1 MAPSVPPSLKKIKVF
16 LARAE
21 ELDRD
26 KNNPESRVVAY
37 NCRQYAVLTGIPLAG
52 ATDNAAKTCLSE
64 LLGQLEKEK
73 GSMQLAEAIKL
84 KKTMQAFSQSA
95 QSSNIE
101 LGSLVKT
108 NKSWYYISISAGE
121 VSLDGIPCICISPVS
136 PLGATMIGL
145 SAGDSFTFNKQ
156 KAIIVE
162 VH

>member
-1 MAPSVPPSLKKIKVF
+1 MTDFSNLKKQVLIQCQNLLSEKRT
-16 LARAE
+16 LLHSELQTLQEALENESKSSAGDKYETARAM
-21 ELDRD
+21 
-26 KNNPESRVVAY
+26 A
-37 NCRQYAVLTGIPLAG
+37 
-52 ATDNAAKTCLSE
+52 
-64 LLGQLEKEK
+64 QLEKEK

-84 KKTMQAFSQSA
+84 KKAMQAFSQSA

-101 LGSLVKT
+101 LGSLVKA

-145 SAGDSFTFNKQ
+145 SAGDYFTFNKQ
-156 KAIIVE
+156 KVIIVE

>member
-1 MAPSVPPSLKKIKVF
+1 MKELKQKLYQHCQRWVDDRVKLAQETIQLAQESSNEETKSSAGDKYET
-16 LARAE
+16 ARAM
-21 ELDRD
+21 
-26 KNNPESRVVAY
+26 A
-37 NCRQYAVLTGIPLAG
+37 
-52 ATDNAAKTCLSE
+52 
-64 LLGQLEKEK
+64 QLEKEK

-84 KKTMQAFSQSA
+84 KKAMQAFSQSA

-101 LGSLVKT
+101 LGSLVKA

-145 SAGDSFTFNKQ
+145 SAGDYFTFNKQ
-156 KAIIVE
+156 KVIIVE